1 MLLTKDKALQGYS
14 TKQYFPNIKVN
25 KNPVEDIY
33 EAVTVP
39 IDVLSYFDNLESPL
53 TLVVFHAEWCGDAI
67 TTTPTILK
75 LADTSSNLTPYI
87 FNRDE
92 EVDLT
97 NQFLPEHRANTV
109 PVFVV
114 LDAEFN
120 EVARFIETAKGLI
133 PMLDA
138 MNESIHQQTS
148 EDSENRAL
156 IRGKRTSYRVMKANE
171 WGSIILKEFQE
182 TVATGLNLAP
192 DKRPAEGGTEW
203 PV

>member
-75 LADTSSNLTPYI
+75 LS
-87 FNRDE
+87 
-92 EVDLT
+92 
-97 NQFLPEHRANTV
+97 
-109 PVFVV
+109 
-114 LDAEFN
+114 
-120 EVARFIETAKGLI
+120 LI
-133 PMLDA
+133 H
-138 MNESIHQQTS
+138 I
-148 EDSENRAL
+148 
-156 IRGKRTSYRVMKANE
+156 
-171 WGSIILKEFQE
+171 
-182 TVATGLNLAP
+182 
-192 DKRPAEGGTEW
+192 
-203 PV
+203 